1 MKEGDVYVRGF
12 EEGGGCELFDDLQ
25 QYGSEEVDEKVKEMI
40 LKYWGTADQDQ
51 EQIESALTTATTAE
65 SPFNQVIGQ

>member
-1 MKEGDVYVRGF
+1 MTYEALFDIQAKLGVFSEMKEGDVYVRGF

-40 LKYWGTADQDQ
+40 LKYWGTADQD
-51 EQIESALTTATTAE
+51 
-65 SPFNQVIGQ
+65 